1 MRYQIKS
8 NYGRTFPKLCIVNII
23 SALRKESKSQL
34 RCKSSKLFRLIPRI
48 KDSRYQVPILNLST
62 ENINTTPL
70 RYGLHRSFTDKNKYV
85 KRNVAV
91 ELETLAGFL

>member
-8 NYGRTFPKLCIVNII
+8 NYGRTFQKLCIVNII

-34 RCKSSKLFRLIPRI
+34 RCKSSKLFRLIPTI